1 MKKCIRKGALSLFKE
16 VLYIIMRFI
25 TTCLFIVSL
34 LCATG
39 MKAQVSNIRQDFID
53 FGFPR
58 YEHCSMKILPGAKV
72 KFQDLEQSISKAKH
86 YIHIEYY
93 KWYNDS
99 IGRHVLDAL
108 AKAAGRGV
116 KVRILYDAFGCS
128 GKEPDVNEDFIAHYR
143 SLGLDIVGWDPM
155 RFPYINHA
163 LHRLHRKMVVIDGR
177 MVYTGGL
184 NVADYYIHGKPEIGK
199 WADMHARLEGPIVD
213 GYQRLFADMWY
224 KETGE
229 YLDSMAYRSPEAH
242 LYAGMQGGYEA
253 FVVDR
258 EPGKKS
264 ARIRQSYI
272 SCLDNAQNRVRIINP
287 YVILVSSVRKALRRC
302 IERGVEVEILLGH
315 KGDHLISEV
324 STAREIYNLAR
335 RGAKVWLCMECF
347 HHDKVLIVDD
357 ELCSVGTANLDA
369 RSLSFDYEVNAYF
382 FSPGYCRQLNEY
394 FNHHKRC
401 AVMLTEDNWKELYP
415 RSKRRLGWWT
425 KGIRGIL

>member
-1 MKKCIRKGALSLFKE
+1 MQCIRKGALSLFKKG
-16 VLYIIMRFI
+16 LYIIMRLF
-25 TTCLFIVSL
+25 TTWFFIVSM
-34 LCATG
+34 LCVTNT
-39 MKAQVSNIRQDFID
+39 KAQVSNIRQDFIN
-53 FGFPR
+53 FGFPK
-58 YEHCSMKILPGAKV
+58 YEQCSMKILPGAKV
-72 KFQDLEQSISKAKH
+72 KFADLEQAISKAKH

-99 IGRHVLDAL
+99 IGRHMLNEL
-108 AKAAGRGV
+108 AKATDRGV

-128 GKEPDVNEDFIAHYR
+128 GEDPNVTDDFIAHYR
-143 SLGLDIVGWDPM
+143 SMGLDLVGWDPM

-213 GYQRLFADMWY
+213 EYQRLFADMWY

-229 YLDSMAYRSPEAH
+229 YLDSLAYRSPDAH
-242 LYAGMQGGYEA
+242 LYNDSKEGYEA
-253 FVVDR
+253 FVIDR

-272 SCLDNAQNRVRIINP
+272 SCLDNAQKRVRIINP
-287 YVILVSSVRKALRRC
+287 YVILVSSVRKALREC

-315 KGDHLISEV
+315 KGDNLISEV

-335 RGAKVWLCMECF
+335 RGAKVWLCKECF
-347 HHDKVLIVDD
+347 HHDKVMIVDD
-357 ELCSVGTANLDA
+357 SLCTVGTANLDA

-382 FSPGYCRQLNEY
+382 FSPEYCSQLNEY
-394 FNHHKRC
+394 FNHHKNS
-401 AVMLTEDNWKELYP
+401 AVMLTEDNWKKLYP
-415 RSKRRLGWWT
+415 RAKRRLGWWT

>member
-1 MKKCIRKGALSLFKE
+1 
-16 VLYIIMRFI
+16 MRI
-25 TTCLFIVSL
+25 LTTCLFILSL
-34 LCATG
+34 LSATG
-39 MKAQVSNIRQDFID
+39 MKAQVSKIRQDFID

-58 YEHCSMKILPGAKV
+58 YEHCTMKILPGAKE
-72 KFQDLEQSISKAKH
+72 KFKDLEPAISQAKH

-99 IGRHVLDAL
+99 IGRHLLDAL
-108 AKAAGRGV
+108 AKAAQRGV

-128 GKEPDVNEDFIAHYR
+128 GKDPNVTDDFISRYR
-143 SLGLDIVGWDPM
+143 SLGLDLVGWDPM
-155 RFPYINHA
+155 RFPYINPA

-184 NVADYYIHGKPEIGK
+184 NIADYYIHGKPELGK

-213 GYQRLFADMWY
+213 EYQRLFADMWY
-224 KETGE
+224 RETGE
-229 YLDSMAYRSPEAH
+229 FLDSLAYRSPEAH
-242 LYAGMQGGYEA
+242 LYNESKEGYEA

-272 SCLDNAQNRVRIINP
+272 SCLDNAQERVRIINP

-315 KGDHLISEV
+315 KGDNLISEV
-324 STAREIYNLAR
+324 STAREIYSLAR
-335 RGAKVWLCMECF
+335 RGAKVWLCRECF
-347 HHDKVLIVDD
+347 HHDKVMIVDD
-357 ELCSVGTANLDA
+357 SLCTVGTANLDA

-382 FSPGYCRQLNEY
+382 FSPEYCRQLNDY
-394 FNHHKRC
+394 FNHHKRS

>member
-1 MKKCIRKGALSLFKE
+1 
-16 VLYIIMRFI
+16 MRFI
-25 TTCLFIVSL
+25 ATCLFVVSM
-34 LCATG
+34 LCTTS
-39 MKAQVSNIRQDFID
+39 MKAQVSNIRQDFIN

-58 YEHCSMKILPGAKV
+58 YEHCSMKILPGANV
-72 KFQDLEQSISKAKH
+72 KFQDLEPAISKAKH

-99 IGRHVLDAL
+99 IGRHILDEL
-108 AKAAGRGV
+108 VRAAQRGV

-128 GKEPDVNEDFIAHYR
+128 GEEPDVNDDFIAHYR
-143 SLGLDIVGWDPM
+143 SLGLDLVGWDPM
-155 RFPYINHA
+155 RFPYVNHA

-184 NVADYYIHGKPEIGK
+184 NIADYYIHGKPEIGK

-213 GYQRLFADMWY
+213 EYQRLFADMWY

-229 YLDSMAYRSPEAH
+229 YLDSLAYRSPEAH
-242 LYAGMQGGYEA
+242 LYDKLKEGYEA

-272 SCLDNAQNRVRIINP
+272 SCLDNAQERVRIINP

-315 KGDHLISEV
+315 RGDNLISEV

-335 RGAKVWLCMECF
+335 RGAKVWLCKECF
-347 HHDKVLIVDD
+347 HHDKVMVVDD
-357 ELCSVGTANLDA
+357 ELCTVGTANLDA

-382 FSPGYCRQLNEY
+382 FSPEYCRQLNEY
-394 FNHHKRC
+394 FNQHLC
-401 AVMLTEDNWKELYP
+401 SAVMLTDQNWKELYP

>member
-1 MKKCIRKGALSLFKE
+1 MRHISIVLF
-16 VLYIIMRFI
+16 F
-25 TTCLFIVSL
+25 CSL
-34 LCATG
+34 LCAVSAR
-39 MKAQVSNIRQDFID
+39 AQVSCIRQDFID
-53 FGFPR
+53 YGFPR
-58 YEHCSMKILPGAKV
+58 YERCSMEILPGAKA
-72 KFQDLEQSISKAKH
+72 KFQSIEKAISDAKL

-99 IGRHVLDAL
+99 IGRHILDEL
-108 AKAAGRGV
+108 VRAAQRGV

-128 GKEPDVNEDFIAHYR
+128 GEEPDVTDDFIAHYR
-143 SLGLDIVGWDPM
+143 SQGLDLVGWDPM
-155 RFPYINHA
+155 RFPYVNHA

-184 NVADYYIHGKPEIGK
+184 NIADYYIHGKPEIGK
-199 WADMHARLEGPIVD
+199 WSDMHARLEGPIVD
-213 GYQRLFADMWY
+213 EYQRLFADMWY

-229 YLDSMAYRSPEAH
+229 YLDSLAYRSPEAH
-242 LYAGMQGGYEA
+242 LYDKLKEGYEA

-272 SCLDNAQNRVRIINP
+272 SCLDNAQERVRIINP

-315 KGDHLISEV
+315 KGDNLISEV

-335 RGAKVWLCMECF
+335 RGAKVWLCQECF
-347 HHDKVLIVDD
+347 HHDKVMIVDD
-357 ELCSVGTANLDA
+357 ELCTVGTANLDA

-382 FSPGYCRQLNEY
+382 FSPEYCRQLNEY
-394 FNHHKRC
+394 FNQHLC
-401 AVMLTEDNWKELYP
+401 SAVMLTEQNWKELYP

>member
-1 MKKCIRKGALSLFKE
+1 
-16 VLYIIMRFI
+16 MRFI
-25 TTCLFIVSL
+25 ATCLFVVSM
-34 LCATG
+34 LCTTS
-39 MKAQVSNIRQDFID
+39 MKAQVSNIRQDFIN

-72 KFQDLEQSISKAKH
+72 KFQDLEPAISKAKH

-99 IGRHVLDAL
+99 IGRHILDEL
-108 AKAAGRGV
+108 VKAAQRGV

-128 GKEPDVNEDFIAHYR
+128 GEEPDVNDDFIAHYR
-143 SLGLDIVGWDPM
+143 SLGLDLVGWDPM
-155 RFPYINHA
+155 RFPYVNHA

-184 NVADYYIHGKPEIGK
+184 NIADYYIHGKPEIGK

-213 GYQRLFADMWY
+213 EYQRLFADMWY

-229 YLDSMAYRSPEAH
+229 YLDSLAYRSPEAR
-242 LYAGMQGGYEA
+242 LYDKLKEGYEA

-272 SCLDNAQNRVRIINP
+272 SCLDNAQERVRIINP

-315 KGDHLISEV
+315 KGDNLISEV

-335 RGAKVWLCMECF
+335 RGAKVWLCKECF
-347 HHDKVLIVDD
+347 HHDKVMIVDD
-357 ELCSVGTANLDA
+357 ELCTVGTANLDA

-382 FSPGYCRQLNEY
+382 FSPEYCRQLNEY
-394 FNHHKRC
+394 FNQHLC
-401 AVMLTEDNWKELYP
+401 SAVMLTEQNWKELYP

>member
-1 MKKCIRKGALSLFKE
+1 MRTLIALFFL
-16 VLYIIMRFI
+16 LILQNTI
-25 TTCLFIVSL
+25 TL
-34 LCATG
+34 
-39 MKAQVSNIRQDFID
+39 KAQVSCIKQDFISY
-53 FGFPR
+53 GFPK
-58 YEHCSMKILPGAKV
+58 YEHCSMKILPGAKA
-72 KFQDLEQSISKAKH
+72 KLQDLKEAISKAKH

-99 IGRHVLDAL
+99 IGRHMLDEL
-108 AKAAGRGV
+108 AKATNRNV

-128 GKEPDVNEDFIAHYR
+128 GKDPNVTEEFINHYR
-143 SLGLDIVGWDPM
+143 SLGLELVGFDPM
-155 RFPYINHA
+155 RFPYVNHA
-163 LHRLHRKMVVIDGR
+163 LHRLHRKMVIIDGR

-184 NVADYYIHGKPEIGK
+184 NIADYYIHGKPEIGK

-229 YLDSMAYRSPEAH
+229 YLDSVAYKSPDAH
-242 LYAGMQGGYEA
+242 LYDKLQEGYEA

-272 SCLDNAQNRVRIINP
+272 SCLDNAQRRVRIINP
-287 YVILVSSVRKALRRC
+287 YVILVSSVRKALREC

-315 KGDHLISEV
+315 KGDNLISEV

-335 RGAKVWLCMECF
+335 RGAKVWLCKECF
-347 HHDKVLIVDD
+347 HHDKVMIVDD
-357 ELCSVGTANLDA
+357 SLCTVGTANLDA

-382 FSPGYCRQLNEY
+382 FSPEYCSQLNEY
-394 FNHHKRC
+394 FNHHQNS

-415 RSKRRLGWWT
+415 RAKRRLGWWT

>member
-1 MKKCIRKGALSLFKE
+1 MQCIRKGALSLFKKG
-16 VLYIIMRFI
+16 LYIIMRLF
-25 TTCLFIVSL
+25 TTWFFIVSM
-34 LCATG
+34 LCVTNT
-39 MKAQVSNIRQDFID
+39 KAQVSNIRQDFIN
-53 FGFPR
+53 FGFPK
-58 YEHCSMKILPGAKV
+58 YEQCSMKILPGAKV
-72 KFQDLEQSISKAKH
+72 KFADLEQAISKAKH

-99 IGRHVLDAL
+99 IGRHMLNEL
-108 AKAAGRGV
+108 AKATDRGV

-128 GKEPDVNEDFIAHYR
+128 GEDPNVTDDFIAHYR
-143 SLGLDIVGWDPM
+143 SMGLDLVGWDPM

-213 GYQRLFADMWY
+213 EYQRLFADMWY

-229 YLDSMAYRSPEAH
+229 YLDSLAYRSPDAH
-242 LYAGMQGGYEA
+242 LYNDSKEGYEA
-253 FVVDR
+253 FVIDR

-272 SCLDNAQNRVRIINP
+272 SCLDNAQKRVRIINP
-287 YVILVSSVRKALRRC
+287 YVILVSSVRKALREC

-315 KGDHLISEV
+315 KGDNLISEV

-335 RGAKVWLCMECF
+335 RGAKVWLCKECF
-347 HHDKVLIVDD
+347 HHDKVMIVDD
-357 ELCSVGTANLDA
+357 SLCTVGTANLDA

-382 FSPGYCRQLNEY
+382 FSPEYCSQLNEY
-394 FNHHKRC
+394 FNHHKNS

>member
-1 MKKCIRKGALSLFKE
+1 M
-16 VLYIIMRFI
+16 YIIMRFI
-25 TTCLFIVSL
+25 ATCLFLVSM
-34 LCATG
+34 LCTTS
-39 MKAQVSNIRQDFID
+39 MKAQVSNIRQDFIN

-72 KFQDLEQSISKAKH
+72 KFQDLEPAISKAKH

-99 IGRHVLDAL
+99 IGRHMLDEL
-108 AKAAGRGV
+108 VKAAQRGV

-128 GKEPDVNEDFIAHYR
+128 GEEPDVNDDFIAHYR
-143 SLGLDIVGWDPM
+143 SRGLDLVGWDPM
-155 RFPYINHA
+155 RFPYVNHA

-184 NVADYYIHGKPEIGK
+184 NIADYYIHGKPEIGK
-199 WADMHARLEGPIVD
+199 WADMHARLEGPIVEE
-213 GYQRLFADMWY
+213 YQRLFADMWY

-229 YLDSMAYRSPEAH
+229 YLDSLAYRSPEAH
-242 LYAGMQGGYEA
+242 LYDELKDGYEA

-272 SCLDNAQNRVRIINP
+272 SCLDNAQKRVRIINP

-315 KGDHLISEV
+315 KGDNLISEV

-335 RGAKVWLCMECF
+335 RGAKVWLCKECF
-347 HHDKVLIVDD
+347 HHDKVMIVDD
-357 ELCSVGTANLDA
+357 ELCTVGTANLDA

-382 FSPGYCRQLNEY
+382 FSPEYCRQLNEY
-394 FNHHKRC
+394 FNQHLRSY
-401 AVMLTEDNWKELYP
+401 VMLTEQNWKELYP

>member
-1 MKKCIRKGALSLFKE
+1 
-16 VLYIIMRFI
+16 MRFI
-25 TTCLFIVSL
+25 ATCLFLVSM
-34 LCATG
+34 LCTTS
-39 MKAQVSNIRQDFID
+39 MKAQVSNIRQDFIN

-72 KFQDLEQSISKAKH
+72 KFQDLEPAISKAKH

-99 IGRHVLDAL
+99 IGRHILDEL
-108 AKAAGRGV
+108 VRAAQRGV

-128 GKEPDVNEDFIAHYR
+128 GEEPDVNDDFIAYYR
-143 SLGLDIVGWDPM
+143 SLGLDLVGWDPM
-155 RFPYINHA
+155 HFPYVNHA

-184 NVADYYIHGKPEIGK
+184 NIADYYMHGKPEIGK

-213 GYQRLFADMWY
+213 EYQRLFADMWY

-229 YLDSMAYRSPEAH
+229 YLDSLAYRSPEVH
-242 LYAGMQGGYEA
+242 LYDKLKEGYEA

-272 SCLDNAQNRVRIINP
+272 SCLDNAQERVRIINP

-315 KGDHLISEV
+315 KGDNLISEV

-335 RGAKVWLCMECF
+335 RGAKVWLCKECF
-347 HHDKVLIVDD
+347 HHDKVMIIDD
-357 ELCSVGTANLDA
+357 ELCTVGTANLDA

-382 FSPGYCRQLNEY
+382 FSPEYCRQLNEY
-394 FNHHKRC
+394 FNQHLC
-401 AVMLTEDNWKELYP
+401 SAVMLTDQNWKELYP

>member
-1 MKKCIRKGALSLFKE
+1 
-16 VLYIIMRFI
+16 MRFI
-25 TTCLFIVSL
+25 ATCLFILSL

-39 MKAQVSNIRQDFID
+39 MKAQVSKIRQDFID

-58 YEHCSMKILPGAKV
+58 YEHCTMKILPGAKE
-72 KFQDLEQSISKAKH
+72 KFKDLEPAISQAKH

-99 IGRHVLDAL
+99 IGRHLLDAL
-108 AKAAGRGV
+108 AKAAQRGV

-128 GKEPDVNEDFIAHYR
+128 GKDPNVTDDFISRYR
-143 SLGLDIVGWDPM
+143 SLGLDLVGWDPM

-184 NVADYYIHGKPEIGK
+184 NIADYYIHGKPELGK

-213 GYQRLFADMWY
+213 EYQRLFADMWY
-224 KETGE
+224 RETGE
-229 YLDSMAYRSPEAH
+229 YLDSLAYRSPDAH
-242 LYAGMQGGYEA
+242 LYDESKEGYEA

-272 SCLDNAQNRVRIINP
+272 SCLDNAQERVRIINP

-315 KGDHLISEV
+315 KGDNLISEV
-324 STAREIYNLAR
+324 STAREIYSLAR
-335 RGAKVWLCMECF
+335 RGAKVWLCRECF
-347 HHDKVLIVDD
+347 HHDKVMIVDD
-357 ELCSVGTANLDA
+357 SLCTVGTANLDA

-382 FSPGYCRQLNEY
+382 FSPEYCRQLNEY
-394 FNHHKRC
+394 FNRHIRC

>member
-1 MKKCIRKGALSLFKE
+1 
-16 VLYIIMRFI
+16 MRI
-25 TTCLFIVSL
+25 LATCLFILSL

-39 MKAQVSNIRQDFID
+39 MKAQVSKIRQDFID

-58 YEHCSMKILPGAKV
+58 YEHCTMKILPGAKE
-72 KFQDLEQSISKAKH
+72 KFKDLEPAISQAKH

-99 IGRHVLDAL
+99 IGRHLLDAL
-108 AKAAGRGV
+108 AKAAQRGV

-128 GKEPDVNEDFIAHYR
+128 GKEPNVTDDFISRYR
-143 SLGLDIVGWDPM
+143 SQGLDLVGWDPM

-184 NVADYYIHGKPEIGK
+184 NIADYYIHGKPELGK

-213 GYQRLFADMWY
+213 EYQRLFADMWY
-224 KETGE
+224 RETGE
-229 YLDSMAYRSPEAH
+229 FLDSLAYRSPDAH
-242 LYAGMQGGYEA
+242 LYDESKEGYEA

-272 SCLDNAQNRVRIINP
+272 SCLDNAQKRVRIINP

-315 KGDHLISEV
+315 KGDNLISEV
-324 STAREIYNLAR
+324 STAREIYSLAR
-335 RGAKVWLCMECF
+335 RGAKVWLCRECF
-347 HHDKVLIVDD
+347 HHDKVMIVDD
-357 ELCSVGTANLDA
+357 SLCTVGTANLDA

-382 FSPGYCRQLNEY
+382 FSPEYCRQLNEY

-401 AVMLTEDNWKELYP
+401 AMMLTEDNWKELYP

>member
-1 MKKCIRKGALSLFKE
+1 
-16 VLYIIMRFI
+16 MRI
-25 TTCLFIVSL
+25 LATCLFILSL

-39 MKAQVSNIRQDFID
+39 MKAQVSKIRQDFIG

-58 YEHCSMKILPGAKV
+58 YEHCTMKILPGAKE
-72 KFQDLEQSISKAKH
+72 KFKDLEPAISQAKH

-99 IGRHVLDAL
+99 IGRHLLDAL
-108 AKAAGRGV
+108 AKAAQRGV

-128 GKEPDVNEDFIAHYR
+128 GKEPNVTDDFISRYR
-143 SLGLDIVGWDPM
+143 SLGLNLVGWDPM

-184 NVADYYIHGKPEIGK
+184 NIADYYIHGKPEIGK

-213 GYQRLFADMWY
+213 EYQRLFADMWY
-224 KETGE
+224 RETGE
-229 YLDSMAYRSPEAH
+229 YLDSVAYRSPEAH
-242 LYAGMQGGYEA
+242 LYDESKEGYEA

-272 SCLDNAQNRVRIINP
+272 SCLDNAQKRVRIINP

-315 KGDHLISEV
+315 KGDNLISEV

-335 RGAKVWLCMECF
+335 RGAKVWLCRECF
-347 HHDKVLIVDD
+347 HHDKVMIVDD
-357 ELCSVGTANLDA
+357 SLCTVGTANLDA

-382 FSPGYCRQLNEY
+382 FSPEYCRQLNEY
-394 FNHHKRC
+394 FNHHKCC

>member
-1 MKKCIRKGALSLFKE
+1 
-16 VLYIIMRFI
+16 MRFI
-25 TTCLFIVSL
+25 ATCLFLVSMF
-34 LCATG
+34 CTTS
-39 MKAQVSNIRQDFID
+39 MKAQVSNIRQDFIN

-58 YEHCSMKILPGAKV
+58 YEHCSMKILPGANV
-72 KFQDLEQSISKAKH
+72 KFQDLEPAISKAKH

-99 IGRHVLDAL
+99 IGRHILDEL
-108 AKAAGRGV
+108 VRAAQRGV

-128 GKEPDVNEDFIAHYR
+128 GEEPDVNDDFIAHYR
-143 SLGLDIVGWDPM
+143 SRGLDLVGWDPM
-155 RFPYINHA
+155 RFPYVNHA

-184 NVADYYIHGKPEIGK
+184 NIADYYIHGKPEIGK

-213 GYQRLFADMWY
+213 EYQRLFADMWY

-229 YLDSMAYRSPEAH
+229 YLDSLAYRSPEAH
-242 LYAGMQGGYEA
+242 LYDKLKEGYEA

-272 SCLDNAQNRVRIINP
+272 SCLDNAQERVRIINP

-315 KGDHLISEV
+315 KGDNLISEV

-335 RGAKVWLCMECF
+335 RGAKVWLCKECF
-347 HHDKVLIVDD
+347 HHDKVMIVDD
-357 ELCSVGTANLDA
+357 ELCTVGTANLDA

-382 FSPGYCRQLNEY
+382 FSPEYCRQLNEY
-394 FNHHKRC
+394 FNQHLC
-401 AVMLTEDNWKELYP
+401 SAVMLTEQNWKELYP

>member
-1 MKKCIRKGALSLFKE
+1 
-16 VLYIIMRFI
+16 MRFI
-25 TTCLFIVSL
+25 ATCLFVVSM
-34 LCATG
+34 LCTTS
-39 MKAQVSNIRQDFID
+39 MKAQVANIRQDFIN

-72 KFQDLEQSISKAKH
+72 KFQDLEPAISKAKH

-99 IGRHVLDAL
+99 IGRHILDEL
-108 AKAAGRGV
+108 VRAAQRGV

-128 GKEPDVNEDFIAHYR
+128 GEEPDVNDDFIAHYR
-143 SLGLDIVGWDPM
+143 SLGLDLVGWDPM
-155 RFPYINHA
+155 RFPYVNHA

-184 NVADYYIHGKPEIGK
+184 NIADYYIHGKPEIGK

-213 GYQRLFADMWY
+213 EYQRLFADMWY

-229 YLDSMAYRSPEAH
+229 YLDSLAYRSPEAH
-242 LYAGMQGGYEA
+242 LYDKLKEGYEA

-272 SCLDNAQNRVRIINP
+272 SCLDNAQKRVRIINP

-315 KGDHLISEV
+315 KGDNLISEV

-335 RGAKVWLCMECF
+335 RGAKVWLCKECF
-347 HHDKVLIVDD
+347 HHDKVMIVDD
-357 ELCSVGTANLDA
+357 EFCTVGTANLDA

-382 FSPGYCRQLNEY
+382 LSPDYCRQLNEY
-394 FNHHKRC
+394 FNQHLRS
-401 AVMLTEDNWKELYP
+401 AVMLTEQNWKELYP

>member
-1 MKKCIRKGALSLFKE
+1 
-16 VLYIIMRFI
+16 MRFLA
-25 TTCLFIVSL
+25 TCLFILSL

-39 MKAQVSNIRQDFID
+39 MKAQVSKIRQDFID
-53 FGFPR
+53 FGFPW
-58 YEHCSMKILPGAKV
+58 YEHCTMKILPGAKE
-72 KFQDLEQSISKAKH
+72 KFKDLEPAISQAKH

-99 IGRHVLDAL
+99 IGRHLLDAL
-108 AKAAGRGV
+108 AKAAQRGV

-128 GKEPDVNEDFIAHYR
+128 GKDPNVTGDFISRYR
-143 SLGLDIVGWDPM
+143 SQGLDLVGWDPM

-184 NVADYYIHGKPEIGK
+184 NIADYYIHGKPELGK

-213 GYQRLFADMWY
+213 EYQRLFADMWY
-224 KETGE
+224 RETGE
-229 YLDSMAYRSPEAH
+229 FLDSLAYRSPDAH
-242 LYAGMQGGYEA
+242 LYDESKEGYEA

-272 SCLDNAQNRVRIINP
+272 SCLDNAQKRVRIINP

-315 KGDHLISEV
+315 KGDNLISEV
-324 STAREIYNLAR
+324 STAREIYSLAR
-335 RGAKVWLCMECF
+335 RGAKVWLCRECF
-347 HHDKVLIVDD
+347 HHDKVMIVDD
-357 ELCSVGTANLDA
+357 SLCTVGTANLDA

-382 FSPGYCRQLNEY
+382 FSPEYCSQLNEY
-394 FNHHKRC
+394 FNHHKHC

>member
-1 MKKCIRKGALSLFKE
+1 MRTLIALFFL
-16 VLYIIMRFI
+16 LILQNTI
-25 TTCLFIVSL
+25 TL
-34 LCATG
+34 
-39 MKAQVSNIRQDFID
+39 KAQVSCIKQDFISY
-53 FGFPR
+53 GFPK
-58 YEHCSMKILPGAKV
+58 YEHCSMKILPGAKA
-72 KFQDLEQSISKAKH
+72 KLQDLAEAISKAKH

-99 IGRHVLDAL
+99 IGRHMLDEL
-108 AKAAGRGV
+108 AKATNRNV

-128 GKEPDVNEDFIAHYR
+128 GKDPNVTEEFINHYR
-143 SLGLDIVGWDPM
+143 SLGLELVGFDPM
-155 RFPYINHA
+155 RFPYVNHA
-163 LHRLHRKMVVIDGR
+163 LHRLHRKMVIIDGR

-184 NVADYYIHGKPEIGK
+184 NIADYYIHGKPEIGK

-229 YLDSMAYRSPEAH
+229 YLDSVAYKSPDAH
-242 LYAGMQGGYEA
+242 LYDKLQEGYEA

-272 SCLDNAQNRVRIINP
+272 SCLDNAQRRVRIINP
-287 YVILVSSVRKALRRC
+287 YVILVSSVRKALREC

-315 KGDHLISEV
+315 KGDNLISEV

-335 RGAKVWLCMECF
+335 RGAKVWLCKECF
-347 HHDKVLIVDD
+347 HHDKVMIVDD
-357 ELCSVGTANLDA
+357 SLCTVGTANLDA

-382 FSPGYCRQLNEY
+382 FSPEYCSQLNKY
-394 FNHHKRC
+394 FNHHQNS

-415 RSKRRLGWWT
+415 RAKRRLGWWT

>member
-1 MKKCIRKGALSLFKE
+1 M
-16 VLYIIMRFI
+16 YIIMRI
-25 TTCLFIVSL
+25 LTTCLFILSL
-34 LCATG
+34 LSATG
-39 MKAQVSNIRQDFID
+39 MKAQVSKIRQDFID

-58 YEHCSMKILPGAKV
+58 YEHCSMKILPGAKE
-72 KFQDLEQSISKAKH
+72 KFKELEPAISQAKH

-99 IGRHVLDAL
+99 IGRHLLDAL
-108 AKAAGRGV
+108 AKAAQRGV

-128 GKEPDVNEDFIAHYR
+128 GKDPNVTDDFISRYR
-143 SLGLDIVGWDPM
+143 SLGLDLVGWDPM

-184 NVADYYIHGKPEIGK
+184 NIADYYIHGKPELGK

-213 GYQRLFADMWY
+213 EYQRLFADMWY
-224 KETGE
+224 RETGE
-229 YLDSMAYRSPEAH
+229 FLDSLAYRSPEAH
-242 LYAGMQGGYEA
+242 LYNESKEGYEA

-272 SCLDNAQNRVRIINP
+272 SCLDNAQERVRIINP

-315 KGDHLISEV
+315 KGDNLISEV
-324 STAREIYNLAR
+324 STAREIYSLAR
-335 RGAKVWLCMECF
+335 RGAKVWLCRECF
-347 HHDKVLIVDD
+347 HHDKVMIVDD
-357 ELCSVGTANLDA
+357 SLCTVGTANLDA

-382 FSPGYCRQLNEY
+382 FSPEYCRQLNDY
-394 FNHHKRC
+394 FNHHKRS

>member
-1 MKKCIRKGALSLFKE
+1 MLC
-16 VLYIIMRFI
+16 
-25 TTCLFIVSL
+25 TTS
-34 LCATG
+34 
-39 MKAQVSNIRQDFID
+39 MKAQVSNIRQDFIN

-72 KFQDLEQSISKAKH
+72 KFQDLEPAISKAKH

-99 IGRHVLDAL
+99 IGRHMLDEL
-108 AKAAGRGV
+108 VKAAQRGV

-128 GKEPDVNEDFIAHYR
+128 GEEPDVNDDFIAHYR
-143 SLGLDIVGWDPM
+143 SRGLDLVGWDPM
-155 RFPYINHA
+155 RFPYVNHA

-184 NVADYYIHGKPEIGK
+184 NIADYYIHGKPEIGK
-199 WADMHARLEGPIVD
+199 WADMHARLEGPIVEE
-213 GYQRLFADMWY
+213 YQRLFADMWY

-229 YLDSMAYRSPEAH
+229 YLDSLAYRSPEAH
-242 LYAGMQGGYEA
+242 LYDELKDGYEA

-272 SCLDNAQNRVRIINP
+272 SCLDNAQKRVRIINP

-315 KGDHLISEV
+315 KGDNLISEV

-335 RGAKVWLCMECF
+335 RGAKVWLCKECF
-347 HHDKVLIVDD
+347 HHDKVMIVDD
-357 ELCSVGTANLDA
+357 ELCTVGTANLDA

-382 FSPGYCRQLNEY
+382 FSPEYCRQLNEY
-394 FNHHKRC
+394 FNQHLRSY
-401 AVMLTEDNWKELYP
+401 VMLTEQNWKELYP

>member
-1 MKKCIRKGALSLFKE
+1 MRTLIALFFL
-16 VLYIIMRFI
+16 LILQNTI
-25 TTCLFIVSL
+25 TL
-34 LCATG
+34 
-39 MKAQVSNIRQDFID
+39 KAQVSCIKQDFISY
-53 FGFPR
+53 GFPK
-58 YEHCSMKILPGAKV
+58 YEHCSMKILPGAKA
-72 KFQDLEQSISKAKH
+72 KLLDLEEAISKAKH

-99 IGRHVLDAL
+99 IGRHMLDEL
-108 AKAAGRGV
+108 AKATNRNV

-128 GKEPDVNEDFIAHYR
+128 GKDPNVTEEFINHYR
-143 SLGLDIVGWDPM
+143 SLGLELVGFDPM
-155 RFPYINHA
+155 RFPYVNHA
-163 LHRLHRKMVVIDGR
+163 LHRLHRKMVIIDGR

-184 NVADYYIHGKPEIGK
+184 NIADYYIHGKPEIGK
-199 WADMHARLEGPIVD
+199 WADMHVRLEGPIVD

-229 YLDSMAYRSPEAH
+229 YLDSVAYKSPDAH
-242 LYAGMQGGYEA
+242 LYDKLQEGYEA

-272 SCLDNAQNRVRIINP
+272 SCLDNAQRRVRIINP
-287 YVILVSSVRKALRRC
+287 YVILVSSVRKALREC

-315 KGDHLISEV
+315 KGDNLISEV

-335 RGAKVWLCMECF
+335 RGAKVWLCKECF
-347 HHDKVLIVDD
+347 HHDKVMIVDD
-357 ELCSVGTANLDA
+357 SLCTVGTANLDA

-382 FSPGYCRQLNEY
+382 FSPEYCSQLNEY
-394 FNHHKRC
+394 FNHHQNS

-415 RSKRRLGWWT
+415 RAKRRLGWWT

>member
-1 MKKCIRKGALSLFKE
+1 MLC
-16 VLYIIMRFI
+16 
-25 TTCLFIVSL
+25 TTS
-34 LCATG
+34 
-39 MKAQVSNIRQDFID
+39 MKAQVSNIRQDFIN

-58 YEHCSMKILPGAKV
+58 HEHCSMKILPGAKV
-72 KFQDLEQSISKAKH
+72 KFQDLEPAISKAKH

-99 IGRHVLDAL
+99 IGRHMLDEL
-108 AKAAGRGV
+108 VKAAQRGV

-128 GKEPDVNEDFIAHYR
+128 GEEPDVNDDFIAHYR
-143 SLGLDIVGWDPM
+143 SRGLDLVGWDPM
-155 RFPYINHA
+155 RFPYVNHA

-184 NVADYYIHGKPEIGK
+184 NIADYYIHGKPEIGK

-213 GYQRLFADMWY
+213 EYQRLFADMWY

-229 YLDSMAYRSPEAH
+229 YLDSLAYRSSEAH
-242 LYAGMQGGYEA
+242 LYDKLEEGYEA

-272 SCLDNAQNRVRIINP
+272 SCLDNAQERVRIINP

-315 KGDHLISEV
+315 KGDNLISEV

-335 RGAKVWLCMECF
+335 RGAKVWLCKECF
-347 HHDKVLIVDD
+347 HHDKVMVVDD
-357 ELCSVGTANLDA
+357 ELCTVGTANLDA

-382 FSPGYCRQLNEY
+382 FSPDYCRQLNEY
-394 FNHHKRC
+394 FNQHLRS
-401 AVMLTEDNWKELYP
+401 AVMLTEQNWKELYP

>member
-1 MKKCIRKGALSLFKE
+1 
-16 VLYIIMRFI
+16 MRFI
-25 TTCLFIVSL
+25 ATCLFVVSM
-34 LCATG
+34 LCTTS
-39 MKAQVSNIRQDFID
+39 MKAQVANIRQDFIN

-72 KFQDLEQSISKAKH
+72 KFQDLEPAISKAKH

-99 IGRHVLDAL
+99 IGRHILDEL
-108 AKAAGRGV
+108 VRAAQRGV

-128 GKEPDVNEDFIAHYR
+128 GEEPDVNDDFIAHYR
-143 SLGLDIVGWDPM
+143 SLGLDLVGWDPM
-155 RFPYINHA
+155 RFPYVNHA

-184 NVADYYIHGKPEIGK
+184 NIADYYIHGKPEIGK

-213 GYQRLFADMWY
+213 EYQRLFADMWY

-242 LYAGMQGGYEA
+242 LYDKLKEGYEA

-272 SCLDNAQNRVRIINP
+272 SCLDNAQKRVRIINP

-315 KGDHLISEV
+315 KGDNLISEV

-335 RGAKVWLCMECF
+335 RGAKVWLCKECF
-347 HHDKVLIVDD
+347 HHDKVMIVDD
-357 ELCSVGTANLDA
+357 EFCTVGTANLDA

-382 FSPGYCRQLNEY
+382 LSPDYCRQLNEY
-394 FNHHKRC
+394 FNQHLRS
-401 AVMLTEDNWKELYP
+401 AVMLTEQNWKELYP

>member
-1 MKKCIRKGALSLFKE
+1 
-16 VLYIIMRFI
+16 MRI
-25 TTCLFIVSL
+25 LATCLFILSL

-39 MKAQVSNIRQDFID
+39 MKAQVSKIRQDFID

-58 YEHCSMKILPGAKV
+58 YEHCTMKILPGAKE
-72 KFQDLEQSISKAKH
+72 KFKDLEPAISQAKH

-99 IGRHVLDAL
+99 IGRHLLDAL
-108 AKAAGRGV
+108 AKAAQRGV

-128 GKEPDVNEDFIAHYR
+128 GKDPNVTDDFISRYR
-143 SLGLDIVGWDPM
+143 SLGLDLVGWDPM

-184 NVADYYIHGKPEIGK
+184 NIADYYIHGKPELGK

-213 GYQRLFADMWY
+213 EYQRLFADMWY
-224 KETGE
+224 RETGE
-229 YLDSMAYRSPEAH
+229 YLDSLAYRSPDAH
-242 LYAGMQGGYEA
+242 LYDESKEGYEA

-272 SCLDNAQNRVRIINP
+272 SCLDNAQERVRIINP

-315 KGDHLISEV
+315 KGDNLISEV

-335 RGAKVWLCMECF
+335 RGAKVWLCRECF
-347 HHDKVLIVDD
+347 HHDKVMIVDD
-357 ELCSVGTANLDA
+357 SLCTVGTANLDA

-382 FSPGYCRQLNEY
+382 FSPEYCRQLNDY
-394 FNHHKRC
+394 FNHHKRS

>member
-1 MKKCIRKGALSLFKE
+1 M
-16 VLYIIMRFI
+16 YIIMRI
-25 TTCLFIVSL
+25 LATCLFILSL

-39 MKAQVSNIRQDFID
+39 MKAQVSKIRQDFIG

-58 YEHCSMKILPGAKV
+58 YEHCTMKILPGAKE
-72 KFQDLEQSISKAKH
+72 KFKDLEPAISQAKH

-99 IGRHVLDAL
+99 IGRHLLDAL
-108 AKAAGRGV
+108 AKAAQRGV

-128 GKEPDVNEDFIAHYR
+128 GKDPNVTDDFISRYR
-143 SLGLDIVGWDPM
+143 SLGLDLVGWDPM
-155 RFPYINHA
+155 RFPNINHA

-184 NVADYYIHGKPEIGK
+184 NIADYYIHGKPELGK
-199 WADMHARLEGPIVD
+199 WADMHARMEGPIVD
-213 GYQRLFADMWY
+213 EYQRLFADMWY
-224 KETGE
+224 RETGE
-229 YLDSMAYRSPEAH
+229 YLDSLAYRSPDAH
-242 LYAGMQGGYEA
+242 LYDKSKEGYEA

-272 SCLDNAQNRVRIINP
+272 SCLDNAQKRVRIINP

-315 KGDHLISEV
+315 KGDNLISEV

-335 RGAKVWLCMECF
+335 RGAKVWLCRECF
-347 HHDKVLIVDD
+347 HHDKVMIVDD
-357 ELCSVGTANLDA
+357 SLCTVGTANLDA

-382 FSPGYCRQLNEY
+382 FSPEYCRQLNEY